1 MLKFTPVTIQCTKEL
16 LPFAQ
21 KLHTRSCD
29 YTTGNL
35 IMWSGFMHY
44 RYAIEKET
52 LFISCLSQMDL
63 KSNAFLPPI
72 GKLPLKESIAILHEY
87 CRRNGEK
94 LRFTAVPQN
103 FLEEIK
109 SNVPNCTIT
118 QLEGWSDYIYNAE
131 SLATLQG
138 KALNK
143 KRNRYNKFISENPEY
158 IYSRYNDSDR
168 TDVIKFLITDR
179 DCQHNREE
187 NMRCYEQW
195 QCINTV
201 RNLSTYQ
208 QPAAIIRING
218 EIVAFTL
225 GEIFGDMLYIHIEK
239 AKREIPG
246 AAEAINR
253 FFVND
258 MITENPSIKLVNREE
273 DLGDPGLQQAKKA
286 YNPQELLHR
295 YEIIYSDQET
305 IVNI

>member
-1 MLKFTPVTIQCTKEL
+1 MLKFTPVTIHCAKEL
-16 LPFAQ
+16 QPFVQ
-21 KLHTRSCD
+21 ESHTRSCD

-44 RYAIEKET
+44 RYAIKDET

-72 GKLPLKESIAILHEY
+72 GKLPQQEAVAILQDYCHET
-87 CRRNGEK
+87 GEK
-94 LRFTAVPQN
+94 LRFTAVPQE
-103 FLEEIK
+103 FLKELQGCI
-109 SNVPNCTIT
+109 PNCDISR
-118 QLEGWSDYIYNAE
+118 LEGWSDYIYNAE
-131 SLATLQG
+131 SLATLHG

-143 KRNRYNKFISENPEY
+143 KRNRYNKFISENPGY
-158 IYSRYNDSDR
+158 VYSRYNDSDR
-168 TDVIKFLITDR
+168 PDVIKFLITDR

-201 RNLSTYQ
+201 RNLSLYQ
-208 QPAAIIRING
+208 QPAAVIRING
-218 EIVAFTL
+218 EIAAFTL
-225 GEIFGDMLYIHIEK
+225 GEILGDMLYIHIEK

-253 FFVND
+253 LFVND
-258 MITENPSIKLVNREE
+258 MITENPDLRFVNREE

-286 YNPQELLHR
+286 YNPQEMLHR
-295 YEIIYSDQET
+295 YEIICF
-305 IVNI
+305 